1 MRTYKLIKKYKR
13 KNNTQKNINDPIQKF
28 LIISVKKNQNIIK

>member
-13 KNNTQKNINDPIQKF
+13 KNNIQKNINDPIQKF
-28 LIISVKKNQNIIK
+28 QIISVKKNQNIIK